1 MYSKTRFSTNIN
13 LALANTKG
21 VILAVRLALLV
32 LHLIIVQVMII
43 MMMIMI
49 MMIIMTMMMMM
60 MMIMMQTPGCVS
72 PGHTLVHRYLLSF
85 YILLHTWLYLVL
97 SLGYYLF
104 RRVAIINI
112 QKPISILHS
121 SLHPPGR

>member
-1 MYSKTRFSTNIN
+1 MGVYSKTRFSTNIN

-43 MMMIMI
+43 MMIMI
-49 MMIIMTMMMMM
+49 MMIIM
-60 MMIMMQTPGCVS
+60 MIQTPGCVS
-72 PGHTLVHRYLLSF
+72 PGHTLVYRYLLSF

-104 RRVAIINI
+104 RWVATIY
-112 QKPISILHS
+112 ISQYQFYSPLFT
-121 SLHPPGR
+121 L